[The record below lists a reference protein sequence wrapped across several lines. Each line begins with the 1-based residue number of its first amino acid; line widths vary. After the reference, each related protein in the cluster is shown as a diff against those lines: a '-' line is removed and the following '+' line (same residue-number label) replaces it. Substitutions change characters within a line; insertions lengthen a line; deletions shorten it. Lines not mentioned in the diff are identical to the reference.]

1 MPGRSKSLIKVQ
13 SLFPGERLDSSKF
26 DRGFVHCPCPY
37 FWYYTLTGPTTIV
50 RFSYLCLRLG
60 SSGKPLGVVQHQVD
74 GISCGSKGVIH
85 GYSGRDTTTNSGEN
99 SLSLVGENTGFEH
112 HGYR

>member
-1 MPGRSKSLIKVQ
+1 MPRRSKSLIKGQ

-26 DRGFVHCPCPY
+26 DRDFVHCPF
-37 FWYYTLTGPTTIV
+37 FWYYALPGPTTIV

-74 GISCGSKGVIH
+74 GISGGSKGVIH
-85 GYSGRDTTTNSGEN
+85 GDSGRDTTTNSGEN
-99 SLSLVGENTGFEH
+99 SLNPVWQKTGVYHE
-112 HGYR
+112 